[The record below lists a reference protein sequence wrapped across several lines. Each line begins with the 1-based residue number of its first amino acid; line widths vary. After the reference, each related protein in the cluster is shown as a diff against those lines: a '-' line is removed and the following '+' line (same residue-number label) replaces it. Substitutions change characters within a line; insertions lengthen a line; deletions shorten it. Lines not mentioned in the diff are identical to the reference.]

1 MSNNPGKTMKKSPK
15 SWLCDTENVKFT
27 LALKTVY
34 NIVNIG
40 WRRYEVVSIET
51 GNFAILKNQDVEIKG
66 EIKTARATRLVTSME
81 AKCTFPASFSRYS
94 IKGKQIEDILIISQ
108 TGCILSCFIMPP
120 VFATWL
126 KLFTSLV
133 HIGWT
138 FYIEY
143 NTYFPLKSSID
154 EHTFN

>member
-1 MSNNPGKTMKKSPK
+1 MVSP
-15 SWLCDTENVKFT
+15 WLCDTENVKFT

-94 IKGKQIEDILIISQ
+94 IKGKQIERYTDYITNGLYPFMFHNATCFRDMIKTIYITCTHRLNILHWIQ
-108 TGCILSCFIMPP
+108 HILP
-120 VFATWL
+120 L
-126 KLFTSLV
+126 E
-133 HIGWT
+133 
-138 FYIEY
+138 IEY
-143 NTYFPLKSSID
+143 WRTHI
-154 EHTFN
+154 